1 MELAP
6 PDLRDWEAGNCGI
19 PYAWTFAASRPGP
32 HVGLV
37 ALVHGNEF
45 AGAHALLRLFELGVR
60 PARGRLT
67 LIFANVAALRRYR
80 PEQPWAARF
89 VEEDLN
95 RLWSEEVLDAPRRSV
110 ELSRA
115 RELRPLIDR
124 LDYLLDIHTM
134 AAEGPPLL
142 LCPPVARAQ
151 RLALSLG
158 VPDYVVSCPGH
169 GGGLRLVDY
178 ARFTR
183 GRRGPVALLLE
194 AGPHGCPRAA
204 DLALA
209 VVLSLLSTLDM
220 LAAEHAAWAA
230 APPRP
235 QRLVDVTHRIDAD
248 GASLTLLVPQH
259 SLIRVERAGTPVARL
274 GERVIATPYD
284 DCVLILPQRR
294 SAPGTTALRMGRLR
308 PQGRS
313 RGFRFAAPDG

>member
-19 PYAWTFAASRPGP
+19 PYVWTFAASRPGP

-37 ALVHGNEF
+37 ALVHGHEF

-67 LIFANVAALRRYR
+67 LIFANVPALCRYR
-80 PEQPWAARF
+80 PEEPWAARF
-89 VEEDLN
+89 VDEDLN
-95 RLWSEEVLDAPRRSV
+95 RIWSEEALDAPRRSV

-124 LDYLLDIHTM
+124 LDCLLDIHTM
-134 AAEGPPLL
+134 SAAGPPLL

-169 GGGLRLVDY
+169 AGGLRLVDY
-178 ARFTR
+178 PRFTR

-194 AGPHGCPRAA
+194 AGPHGCPRSA
-204 DLALA
+204 DVA
-209 VVLSLLSTLDM
+209 VAVSLSLLATLAM
-220 LAAEHAAWAA
+220 LPAEHAAWAVA
-230 APPRP
+230 SPRP
-235 QRLVDVTHRIDAD
+235 QQLVDVTHRIEAD
-248 GASLTLLVPQH
+248 GTPLTLLVPPQ
-259 SLIRVERAGTPVARL
+259 SLIRVEKAGTPVLRL
-274 GERVIATPYD
+274 GDRTVTTPYD

-294 SAPGTTALRMGRLR
+294 SAPGATALRMGRLR
-308 PQGRS
+308 QWRPS
-313 RGFRFAAPDG
+313 RGFRFAVANG